1 MPRPCTRTTRQKRQ
15 MLFLLAVQQA
25 ARQRQT
31 TTIRQKRIMM
41 PKYPCLTCGDPTT
54 QPPYCSTH
62 RTIKQRKP
70 QSHSRLYNNQY
81 RKAARVIRENAT
93 HCWICKG
100 QPTVSD
106 PIQADHVTTGDPTS
120 ILLPIHRSCNTRRQ
134 ERNQSTS

>member
-1 MPRPCTRTTRQKRQ
+1 
-15 MLFLLAVQQA
+15 
-25 ARQRQT
+25 
-31 TTIRQKRIMM
+31 MM

-120 ILLPIHRSCNTRRQ
+120 ILLPIHRSCNIRRQ
-134 ERNQSTS
+134 ERNQST